1 MSFLGVFRRQP
12 KWLVMIEALLLVG
25 AIGWM
30 DYRTGWEWS
39 SFVFYSL
46 PIVLVVWK
54 TGRHLGFAFAF
65 MCAVIW
71 WLAQSGSHPY
81 QTSWGFALAV
91 VSRWFYFMV
100 LVVATAAARAQR
112 ELDRTRIETL
122 ERMLDL
128 EREIFE
134 IADREKERLGR
145 ELHDGLCQTL
155 AGVAALSA
163 SLAKK
168 LAASSESAASASAAE
183 VSKLLNEAI
192 CGAREMA
199 RGLTPLGLKESG
211 LDGALE
217 TLSLSVQHLFHVA
230 CDIHIAGSFPR
241 LGNELEVHLFR
252 IAQEAVNNAVIHGR
266 AHRIDIRLELTHAE
280 GQLCIQDDGVGLPSE
295 TSHRSGIGLQTM
307 AYRARMI
314 GASLEVGQLPGR
326 GTSVI
331 CAFPLPHP
339 SANLELDGHA
349 LET

>member
-1 MSFLGVFRRQP
+1 MSYLGAFRQQP
-12 KWLVMIEALLLVG
+12 KRLVMIEALVLVG
-25 AIGWM
+25 VIGWM

-39 SFVFYSL
+39 SFAFYSL
-46 PIVLVVWK
+46 PIVLVVWR
-54 TGRHLGFAFAF
+54 TGRRPGFVFAC
-65 MCAVIW
+65 MCAAIW

-81 QTSWGFALAV
+81 QTNWGFVMAV

-100 LVVATAAARAQR
+100 LVVATDAARAQR
-112 ELDRTRIETL
+112 ELDRSRIETL

-145 ELHDGLCQTL
+145 ELHDGLCQML

-163 SLAKK
+163 SLARR
-168 LAASSESAASASAAE
+168 LASSSDLAASASAAE

-230 CDIHIAGSFPR
+230 CEIHVNGPFPR

-266 AHRIDIRLELTHAE
+266 AHRIDIRLELTGAQ
-280 GQLCIQDDGVGLPSE
+280 GQLCIQDDGVGLPG
-295 TSHRSGIGLQTM
+295 TTAQRNGIGLQTM

-314 GASLEVGQLPGR
+314 GATLNVGQFTGR
-326 GTSVI
+326 GTSVT
-331 CAFPLPHP
+331 CGFPHP
-339 SANLELDGHA
+339 HLSASLEVNGHA